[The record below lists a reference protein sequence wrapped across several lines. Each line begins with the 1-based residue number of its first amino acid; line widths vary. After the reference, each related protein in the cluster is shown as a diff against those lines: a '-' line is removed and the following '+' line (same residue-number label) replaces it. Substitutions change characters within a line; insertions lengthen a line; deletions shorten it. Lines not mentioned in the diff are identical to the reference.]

1 MADERERN
9 IDNLAIEIGSDVK
22 EIFCN
27 IKDVN
32 VIPES
37 GWILQYDS
45 SLNCFRPS
53 MRKIIESPSLDI
65 NTNNGNFQNKINETV
80 NIQRPGRYKVTIS
93 FNYSLDST
101 STDFEVFAL
110 FGNQTLSSAVA
121 GRILQIEPKDAAGNY
136 GDGRGTN
143 QTLSYTNSYYVNVG
157 FIGNTQAIVQFK
169 PTGNGVEASMWDAS
183 INIEEIFV

>member
-1 MADERERN
+1 MADERENR
-9 IDNLAIEIGSDVK
+9 IAELCELIGLDIK
-22 EIFCN
+22 TIRCN
-27 IKDVN
+27 IFDSN

-37 GWILQYDS
+37 GWLLQYDAS
-45 SLNCFRPS
+45 VGCFKPS
-53 MRKIIESPSLDI
+53 MRKIIESPTLEI
-65 NTNNGNFQNKINETV
+65 NTNSGNFQNKINETV
-80 NIQRPGRYKVTIS
+80 SIQRTGRYKVTIS

-121 GRILQIEPKDAAGNY
+121 GRILQVEPKDSAGDY

-143 QTLSYTNSYYVNVG
+143 QTLVFTNSYYVDVN

-169 PTGNGVEASMWDAS
+169 PSSNGVEASMWDAS
-183 INIEEIFV
+183 VNIEEIFV